1 MYLTFTLFTD
11 ILFIKSS
18 MKTLLI
24 FLKASYSGHQMREE
38 SMCNMWSCVFPFHNV
53 QNYHGNLGFLSWN
66 IIEKPLKFFEAC
78 LWEPLWFKITH
89 SNFVQK
95 YLFER
100 CWDLSFILLHKS
112 YFGMFVIFSLLSNFS
127 GISSACFYI
136 SICNLI
142 CTFCREHDTLSLRF
156 IKIGLLWPN

>member
-24 FLKASYSGHQMREE
+24 FLKAPYNGHKMREE

-78 LWEPLWFKITH
+78 LWEPWDNIFDLENERWLLGDMIDHVGIYGSRVAEGLSAFNVGLVFFCHH
-89 SNFVQK
+89 SYCHLVRNYSQRTSK
-95 YLFER
+95 NY
-100 CWDLSFILLHKS
+100 C
-112 YFGMFVIFSLLSNFS
+112 
-127 GISSACFYI
+127 
-136 SICNLI
+136 
-142 CTFCREHDTLSLRF
+142 
-156 IKIGLLWPN
+156 